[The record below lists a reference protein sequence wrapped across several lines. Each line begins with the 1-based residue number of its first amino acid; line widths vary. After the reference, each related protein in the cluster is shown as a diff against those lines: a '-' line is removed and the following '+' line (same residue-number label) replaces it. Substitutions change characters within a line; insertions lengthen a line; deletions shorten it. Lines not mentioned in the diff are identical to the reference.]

1 MLQVQLLSVRVHR
14 ELERPLHSS
23 ASLSEDSKNEWG
35 PCEELSTLSPNP
47 EDKLLLLRDRKTEES
62 KWGNPKLLGRP
73 SLFKVVPLTV
83 EST

>member
-35 PCEELSTLSPNP
+35 PCEELSTLSPKP

-62 KWGNPKLLGRP
+62 KWGNKAFRP
-73 SLFKVVPLTV
+73 TV
-83 EST
+83 SV